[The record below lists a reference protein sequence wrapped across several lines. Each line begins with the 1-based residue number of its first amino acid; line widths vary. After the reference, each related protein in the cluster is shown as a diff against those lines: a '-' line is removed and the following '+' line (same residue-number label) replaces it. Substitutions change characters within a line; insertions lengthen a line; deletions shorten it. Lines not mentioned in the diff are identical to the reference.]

1 MCEYCESGK
10 EILKFGQIRK
20 EKNDVVVKIENSK
33 ISDGR
38 ISYFLSATLNED
50 GVSIEIQN
58 CPMCG
63 RNLMEE

>member
-38 ISYFLSATLNED
+38 ILYFLSTTLNGD
-50 GVSIEIQN
+50 GASMEIKN

-63 RNLMEE
+63 RKLTDE